1 MADFKSREQ
10 SFEATAAHD
19 QETEFKV
26 AARRNKLLGL
36 WAAGEMGLTGPAADA
51 YAKEVV
57 SADLDEPG
65 EEDVY
70 RKIAAD
76 LKAKGLDVSE
86 HRIRKHMADLLVEAR
101 KQITG

>member
-10 SFEATAAHD
+10 SFEAKAAHD

-36 WAAGEMGLTGPAADA
+36 WAAGEMGLTGPSADA

-70 RKIAAD
+70 RKVSTD
-76 LKAKGLDVSE
+76 LKAKGLDISE
-86 HRIRKHMADLLVEAR
+86 HRIRKQMSDLLVEAR